1 MPANRKEYLVKGG
14 VVALCL
20 AAQLMLAAC
29 GGSVGSSMDAITSSP
44 PTTAVVAGAGTTALE
59 NLVTPGVLT
68 VATFNQSPPSAYL
81 SPDGRLIGWEVDL
94 AKEIARRLGLAARF
108 ESVAFP
114 SVLDDVE
121 SGVADIGIASMFDT
135 PARQQRVDFID
146 YYTGGTNWI
155 TSRDSAFDA
164 EAPCGSQVGAVSGS
178 AQLADFLPRISQAC
192 IAEGQAPLKITGF
205 ESPADATDAII
216 GGRLDAAVADG
227 PVASFAV
234 GASFGRLASVGNAV
248 EIQPYG
254 IAVGQENEALQAAI
268 LSALD
273 SMVAD
278 GSYLDLLGRW
288 GVEDGYVAQFNRN
301 GLAVQQ

>member
-1 MPANRKEYLVKGG
+1 MQAIHRKHLVNGG
-14 VVALCL
+14 VVAMCL

-29 GGSVGSSMDAITSSP
+29 GISAETSQDAIAASAQATEG
-44 PTTAVVAGAGTTALE
+44 AAGADATSLE

-164 EAPCGSQVGAVSGS
+164 EAPCGSRVGAVSGS

-192 IAEGQAPLKITGF
+192 IAEGQAPLEIIGY

-288 GVEDGYVAQFNRN
+288 GVEDGYVAQIDRN

>member
-1 MPANRKEYLVKGG
+1 MPSNRSEYFVKVC

-20 AAQLMLAAC
+20 TAPLMLAAC
-29 GGSVGSSMDAITSSP
+29 GGPGGSSKDAIIPSSQA
-44 PTTAVVAGAGTTALE
+44 TEVVAGAVATSLE
-59 NLVTPGVLT
+59 TLVTPGVLT
-68 VATFNQSPPSAYL
+68 VAIFNQSPPSAYL

-94 AKEIARRLGLAARF
+94 AKEIARRLGIEVKF
-108 ESVAFP
+108 EEVAFP
-114 SVLDDVE
+114 SVLDGVE
-121 SGVADIGIASMFDT
+121 GGAADIGIASMFDT
-135 PARQQRVDFID
+135 PVRQQRVDFID

-164 EAPCGSQVGAVSGS
+164 EVPCGSRVGAVSGS
-178 AQLADFLPRISQAC
+178 AQLNDFLPRISQAC
-192 IAEGQAPLKITGF
+192 IADGQAPLEVIGF
-205 ESPADATDAII
+205 ESPADATAEII

-254 IAVGQENEALQAAI
+254 IAVGQENETLQTAI
-268 LSALD
+268 LSVLN

-288 GVEDGYVAQFNRN
+288 GVEDGYVSEFTRN
-301 GLAVQQ
+301 GV

>member
-1 MPANRKEYLVKGG
+1 MPSNRREYLIKGG
-14 VVALCL
+14 AVALCL
-20 AAQLMLAAC
+20 AAQLILTAC
-29 GGSVGSSMDAITSSP
+29 GLSAESPKDAITSSP
-44 PTTAVVAGAGTTALE
+44 PATEGVAGAGTPSLE

-68 VATFNQSPPSAYL
+68 VAVFDQSPPSAYQ
-81 SPDGRLIGWEVDL
+81 SPDGRLVGWEVDL
-94 AKEIARRLGLAARF
+94 AKEIARRLGLAVMI

-114 SVLDDVE
+114 SVLDEVE
-121 SGVADIGIASMFDT
+121 NGGADIGIASMFDT

-164 EAPCGSQVGAVSGS
+164 ESPCGSRVGAVSGS
-178 AQLADFLPRISQAC
+178 AQLADFLPRISQDC
-192 IAEGQAPLKITGF
+192 IAKGQAPLEITGF

-254 IAVGQENEALQAAI
+254 IAVELENEALQTAI

-301 GLAVQQ
+301 GMAVQQ

>member
-1 MPANRKEYLVKGG
+1 MPANRREYLLNGG
-14 VVALCL
+14 VVAMCL
-20 AAQLMLAAC
+20 AAQLILAAC
-29 GGSVGSSMDAITSSP
+29 GGSVGSSKDAITSSP
-44 PTTAVVAGAGTTALE
+44 PATAVAAGAGKTVLE

-68 VATFNQSPPSAYL
+68 VALFNQSPPSAYV

-94 AKEIARRLGLAARF
+94 TKEIARRLGLEARF

-164 EAPCGSQVGAVSGS
+164 ESPCGLHVGAVSGS
-178 AQLADFLPRISQAC
+178 AQLNDFLPRISQAC
-192 IAEGQAPLKITGF
+192 IAEGQAPLEITGF

-254 IAVGQENEALQAAI
+254 IAVKLNNEALQTAI

-288 GVEDGYVAQFNRN
+288 GVEDGYVTQFTKN
-301 GLAVQQ
+301 GLAVQR

>member
-1 MPANRKEYLVKGG
+1 MQAIHRKHLVNGG
-14 VVALCL
+14 VVAMCL

-29 GGSVGSSMDAITSSP
+29 GISAETSQDAIAASAQATEG
-44 PTTAVVAGAGTTALE
+44 AAGADATSLE

-164 EAPCGSQVGAVSGS
+164 EAPCGSRVGAVSGS

-192 IAEGQAPLKITGF
+192 IAEGQAPLEIIGY

-288 GVEDGYVAQFNRN
+288 GVEDGYVAQFDRN

>member
-1 MPANRKEYLVKGG
+1 MRANRREYLVKGG

-20 AAQLMLAAC
+20 AVQLMLTAC
-29 GGSVGSSMDAITSSP
+29 GGSVGSSKDAITSSP
-44 PTTAVVAGAGTTALE
+44 PATAVAAGAGTTVLE

-94 AKEIARRLGLAARF
+94 AKEIARRLGVEAKF

-114 SVLDDVE
+114 SVLDGVE
-121 SGVADIGIASMFDT
+121 SGGVDIGIASMFDT

-155 TSRDSAFDA
+155 ASRDSAFDA
-164 EAPCGSQVGAVSGS
+164 EAPCGSRVGAVSGS
-178 AQLADFLPRISQAC
+178 AQLNDFLPRISLAC
-192 IAEGQAPLKITGF
+192 LTDGQAPLEVIGF
-205 ESPADATDAII
+205 ESPADATAEII

-254 IAVGQENEALQAAI
+254 IAVKLNNEALQTAI

-301 GLAVQQ
+301 GMAVQQ

>member
-1 MPANRKEYLVKGG
+1 MPSNRRQYFVKGG

-20 AAQLMLAAC
+20 AAQLILTAC
-29 GGSVGSSMDAITSSP
+29 GLSAESSKDAITSSP
-44 PTTAVVAGAGTTALE
+44 PATEGVAGASTPSLE
-59 NLVTPGVLT
+59 DLVTPGVLT
-68 VATFNQSPPSAYL
+68 VAIFNQSPPSAYL
-81 SPDGRLIGWEVDL
+81 SPDDRLIGWEVDL
-94 AKEIARRLGLAARF
+94 AKEIASRLGVEARF

-114 SVLDDVE
+114 SVLDEVE
-121 SGVADIGIASMFDT
+121 SGGADIGIASMFDT

-155 TSRDSAFDA
+155 ASRDSAFDA
-164 EAPCGSQVGAVSGS
+164 EAPCGSRVGAVSGS
-178 AQLADFLPRISQAC
+178 AQLNDVLPRISLAC
-192 IAEGQAPLKITGF
+192 ITDGQLPLDVIGF
-205 ESPADATDAII
+205 ESLADATAEII

-254 IAVGQENEALQAAI
+254 IAVKLNNEALQTAI

-301 GLAVQQ
+301 GMAVQQ

>member
-1 MPANRKEYLVKGG
+1 MR
-14 VVALCL
+14 
-20 AAQLMLAAC
+20 
-29 GGSVGSSMDAITSSP
+29 
-44 PTTAVVAGAGTTALE
+44 
-59 NLVTPGVLT
+59 
-68 VATFNQSPPSAYL
+68 
-81 SPDGRLIGWEVDL
+81 
-94 AKEIARRLGLAARF
+94 
-108 ESVAFP
+108 
-114 SVLDDVE
+114 
-121 SGVADIGIASMFDT
+121 
-135 PARQQRVDFID
+135 
-146 YYTGGTNWI
+146 
-155 TSRDSAFDA
+155 
-164 EAPCGSQVGAVSGS
+164 VGAVSGS
-178 AQLADFLPRISQAC
+178 AQLNDFLPRISQAC
-192 IAEGQAPLKITGF
+192 IAEGQAPLEIMGF

-254 IAVGQENEALQAAI
+254 IAVKLNNEALQTAI

-301 GLAVQQ
+301 GMAVQQ

>member
-1 MPANRKEYLVKGG
+1 MQAIRRKHLVKGG
-14 VVALCL
+14 VVAMCL

-29 GGSVGSSMDAITSSP
+29 GASTESSQDAIAASAQATEGDAGVDATS
-44 PTTAVVAGAGTTALE
+44 LE

-68 VATFNQSPPSAYL
+68 VALFNQSPPSAYV

-94 AKEIARRLGLAARF
+94 TKEIARRLGIEVKF
-108 ESVAFP
+108 DSVAFP
-114 SVLDDVE
+114 SVLDGVE
-121 SGVADIGIASMFDT
+121 SGAADIGIASMFDT

-164 EAPCGSQVGAVSGS
+164 EAPCGSRVGAVSGS
-178 AQLADFLPRISQAC
+178 AQLNDFLPRVSLAC
-192 IAEGQAPLKITGF
+192 IADGQLPLDVIGF
-205 ESPADATDAII
+205 ESPADATAEII

-234 GASFGRLASVGNAV
+234 GASFGRLASVGNAM

-254 IAVGQENEALQAAI
+254 IAVGQENEALQTAI

-301 GLAVQQ
+301 GMALQQ